1 MRNVVPLALI
11 SAVQFF
17 LILAATWFAWQ
28 YNLGN
33 TDMVNTAYLI
43 LLAGM
48 TFGVLYI
55 SWRKGT
61 GLDLAVVFLSP
72 LISNEIINQNSHWL
86 SPMFPGYLMYG
97 VVVLLIWVGI
107 AVVMKVVFT
116 GAQRIVS

>member
-1 MRNVVPLALI
+1 MRNVVPLAAI
-11 SAVQFF
+11 SALQFLF
-17 LILAATWFAWQ
+17 VLGATWFAWQ

-33 TDMVNTAYLI
+33 TDMVNTAYVI

-72 LISNEIINQNSHWL
+72 LISYEILNQNSHWL
-86 SPMFPGYLMYG
+86 SPMFPGYLVYG
-97 VVVLLIWVGI
+97 VVTLLIWVTI
-107 AVVMKVVFT
+107 AVAMKIAFAVV
-116 GAQRIVS
+116 QRFFP